1 MLYIN
6 IVFNT
11 LLDTEM
17 TGKERREAM
26 WDSMKKSFVKFLAE
40 QLAQL
45 IISALAQRAVGK
57 LAQKGVAAEAAVT
70 GAAITSAYSP
80 AALVANVATLGGAGV
95 AATASFGLAATAL
108 EASKTLVAT
117 APIVDIPS
125 KERGG
130 LIGGRRHSQGGTII
144 EAEQGEFIVN
154 REAVNKIGVENL
166 IPNF

>member
-45 IISALAQRAVGK
+45 ILSAIAQRAVGK
-57 LAQKGVAAEAAVT
+57 LAQKGIATEAVKQ
-70 GAAITSAYSP
+70 GAAITAAYSP
-80 AALVANVATLGGAGV
+80 AAIAVNVASFGAAGV
-95 AATASFGLAATAL
+95 AAAASFAIAKAAL
-108 EASKTLVAT
+108 IASSTFSVNA
-117 APIVDIPS
+117 PS
-125 KERGG
+125 KEQGG

-144 EAEQGEFIVN
+144 EAEQGEFIIN
-154 REAVNKIGVENL
+154 RYISKL
-166 IPNF
+166 Y